1 MMYSTFNTT
10 AYGFVALLISV
21 IILVI
26 GILNEKKNSANCHV
40 QK

>member
-10 AYGFVALLISV
+10 AYGFVVLLISV
-21 IILVI
+21 ITLVI
-26 GILNEKKNSANCHV
+26 GILNEKKNSADCHV